1 MGNFNRDSR
10 DSRRPSSGFSRGFD
24 RNKSFGG
31 NRRPGGRDGARP
43 EMHQAVCSECG
54 QDCEIP
60 FKPSNGRPIFC
71 SKCFEKQNGG
81 ASNSRP
87 SSFGGERRDRF
98 GFDDKQMHSATCDKC
113 GKECQVP
120 FRPTAGKPVFCD
132 NCFGKGGNDNFSKGG
147 HESKDSGEVM
157 QQIKMLNTKMD
168 QLIKILAP
176 NAPVDKVAK
185 LAKPET
191 VEKVAK
197 SAKLETKVE
206 AKVEAK
212 VPTKE
217 KAKTKVVAKK
227 APAKKKK

>member
-1 MGNFNRDSR
+1 MGNFNRGSR
-10 DSRRPSSGFSRGFD
+10 DSRRSSGGFNRGFD

-31 NRRPGGRDGARP
+31 NRRSGGRDGARP
-43 EMHQAVCSECG
+43 SMHQAVCSECG

-87 SSFGGERRDRF
+87 SSFGGERRERF
-98 GFDDKQMHSATCDKC
+98 GFDDKQMHSAVCDKC

-147 HESKDSGEVM
+147 HDSKDSSEVM

-168 QLIKILAP
+168 QLIKILTPKAP
-176 NAPVDKVAK
+176 
-185 LAKPET
+185 

-197 SAKLETKVE
+197 SAKSETKVE

-212 VPTKE
+212 SPTKE

>member
-1 MGNFNRDSR
+1 MGNFNKG
-10 DSRRPSSGFSRGFD
+10 SRRSGGGFNRGFD

-31 NRRPGGRDGARP
+31 NRRSGGRDGARSS
-43 EMHQAVCSECG
+43 MHPAVCSECG

-81 ASNSRP
+81 SSSSRP
-87 SSFGGERRDRF
+87 SSFGGERRERF

-132 NCFGKGGNDNFSKGG
+132 NCFGKGGNDNFGKGSRD
-147 HESKDSGEVM
+147 SKDSGEVM

-168 QLIKILAP
+168 QLIKILTP
-176 NAPVDKVAK
+176 NAP
-185 LAKPET
+185 

-197 SAKLETKVE
+197 SNKSEAKAETKTV
-206 AKVEAK
+206 AKAAV
-212 VPTKE
+212 KE
-217 KAKTKVVAKK
+217 KTRTKVASKK
-227 APAKKKK
+227 TPAKKKK

>member
-1 MGNFNRDSR
+1 MGNFNRDNNR
-10 DSRRPSSGFSRGFD
+10 SGGGFNRGFD

-31 NRRPGGRDGARP
+31 NRRSGGRDGDRP
-43 EMHQAVCSECG
+43 TMHQATCSECG

-60 FKPSNGRPIFC
+60 FKPSNGRPVFC

-81 ASNSRP
+81 SSSSRP

-98 GFDDKQMHSATCDKC
+98 SFDDKQMHNATCDKC

-132 NCFGKGGNDNFSKGG
+132 NCFSKGSNDTFTKGGRDT
-147 HESKDSGEVM
+147 KDSGEVM

-176 NAPVDKVAK
+176 NAPV
-185 LAKPET
+185 
-191 VEKVAK
+191 EKMAK
-197 SAKLETKVE
+197 SAKSEAKAETKVE
-206 AKVEAK
+206 AKAEAK
-212 VPTKE
+212 APVKE
-217 KAKTKVVAKK
+217 KAKTKAVAKK
-227 APAKKKK
+227 VTAKKKK